1 MKLESPHRM
10 WPCRAM
16 VSLEL
21 VVTAFLGISLLA
33 SIVSRKTKTPYTLVL
48 VLAGIFLAAVS
59 DPDLLPLGQEIT
71 RLNAGGLFVGLILPP
86 LLFES
91 MMSIKIEEFR
101 AVSRPALLLA
111 TVGVIIATLVG
122 GAILW
127 RFSILPFDGAF
138 LFAALIAP
146 TDVAT
151 VLEVFRRVPVPAKLA
166 TLMETE
172 SVFNDATAIALF
184 TFFLTSVTA
193 ASLSLVGAVAN
204 LVVVFGGGVLVGL
217 GVAWGA
223 RQLQREAS
231 DAVPQVMLTLAATY
245 GSYGLASS
253 LGVSGLIAVAV
264 AGLLYGNTVLFKIEN
279 KEVEVETRQFWGIL
293 AFIANTVAFLFIG
306 LSTNLLSLLG
316 SATAIIVAYSVVTVS
331 RFASVYPILSLRGVV
346 VPRLPWAWKNVAML
360 GGMRGALAIALVAT
374 LQETT
379 PDFPDLN
386 VIVNMTFGVA
396 ILSILLQGPLLET
409 YAKRAFG
416 RQQTLNESAPM
427 EELPETPKEVEG
439 ETPKEGAPLPA
450 GIPQS
455 PVPLDP
461 QDHG

>member
-1 MKLESPHRM
+1 
-10 WPCRAM
+10 M
-16 VSLEL
+16 VSVEL
-21 VVTAFLGISLLA
+21 ILTAFLGISLLA

-48 VLAGIFLAAVS
+48 VLTGIVLAAIS
-59 DPDLLPLGQEIT
+59 DPNLLPLGQEIA
-71 RLNAGGLFVGLILPP
+71 RLNVGGLFVGLILPP

-111 TVGVIIATLVG
+111 TFGVVIATLVG

-127 RFSILPFDGAF
+127 RFSILPFEGAF

-151 VLEVFRRVPVPAKLA
+151 VLEVFRRIPVPARLA

-172 SVFNDATAIALF
+172 SVFNDATAITLF

-193 ASLSLVGAVAN
+193 ATLSLVSAVTN
-204 LVVVFGGGVLVGL
+204 LVIVFGGGVLVGL

-231 DAVPQVMLTLAATY
+231 DPVSQVVLTLAATY

-253 LGVSGLIAVAV
+253 VGVSGLVAVAV
-264 AGLLYGNTVLFKIEN
+264 TGLLYGNTVLFRIEK

-293 AFIANTVAFLFIG
+293 AFVANTVAFLYIG

-316 SATAIIVAYSVVTVS
+316 SATAILVAYSVVVVS
-331 RFASVYPILSLRGVV
+331 RVASVYPILSLRGVV
-346 VPRLPWAWKNVAML
+346 GPRLPWAWKNVAML

-379 PDFPDLN
+379 PNLPDLDI
-386 VIVNMTFGVA
+386 IVNMTFGVA
-396 ILSILLQGPLLET
+396 ILSILLQGPLLAT

-416 RQQTLNESAPM
+416 RQQTLPESAPM
-427 EELPETPKEVEG
+427 EKPPERPTAEEVGSPGENPEG
-439 ETPKEGAPLPA
+439 TKSAPQP
-450 GIPQS
+450 
-455 PVPLDP
+455 
-461 QDHG
+461 